1 MQSEI
6 EYIADHY
13 GINNQLLKLVEE
25 MSEVSKEI
33 MKLLTAKEDKVILDI
48 YRNTLPEELADLSVV
63 YDQIVYLMGC
73 EEQIEEW
80 RLTKSLF
87 WDICHSQN
95 VPSWYADTV
104 KWDRLADGVVYTKL
118 MINLLS

>member
-1 MQSEI
+1 MDKGRDMQDKI

-13 GINNQLLKLVEE
+13 GIHSQLIKLIEE
-25 MSEVSKEI
+25 MSEVTKEI
-33 MKLLTAKEDKVILDI
+33 TKLLNATEDKKIIDI

-80 RLTKSLF
+80 RQYKAVRE
-87 WDICHSQN
+87 IRRI
-95 VPSWYADTV
+95 
-104 KWDRLADGVVYTKL
+104 RLED
-118 MINLLS
+118 N

>member
-33 MKLLTAKEDKVILDI
+33 MKLLTAKEDEEIHDI
-48 YRNTLPEELADLSVV
+48 YRNTLPEELADLNLV
-63 YDQIVYLMGC
+63 YKQVVYLMDCRARVNAVQRYKVTRQLQRIDKEVRG
-73 EEQIEEW
+73 E
-80 RLTKSLF
+80 
-87 WDICHSQN
+87 
-95 VPSWYADTV
+95 
-104 KWDRLADGVVYTKL
+104 
-118 MINLLS
+118 